1 MGFFYCGFAA
11 LEHLGM
17 DDPLY
22 SVKESA
28 KALGDISPWTVYAWI
43 SQGKL
48 KKVKIGSRTMVAES
62 ELRRFIEA
70 GKRA

>member
-1 MGFFYCGFAA
+1 M
-11 LEHLGM
+11 EEIEK
-17 DDPLY
+17 LY

-28 KALGDISPWTVYAWI
+28 TALGNVSPWTVYAWI

-48 KKVKIGSRTMVAES
+48 KKVKIGSRTMVTAS

-70 GKRA
+70 GRQE